1 MSSAGKYR
9 ATLRW
14 VSAVLVV
21 CFASYLLLLGSLRH
35 ERLNVNIGPGDADY
49 VQGLSEYWRYDGA
62 RTWRQMGRR
71 ARIHLP
77 VTVAGP
83 GSVVLSVAQP
93 ISESVVLRIELDD
106 GTTRQMTIPPFPDF
120 REIVVELP
128 ETRTRASVRL
138 RSEAKDGSPG
148 TLRIDRVEWKGRGA
162 RPQARLA
169 QQGALL
175 LVLSFLALGLAGL
188 SVSAS
193 LVASLVLAA
202 ILFAV
207 SFHDPFAAVH
217 LVRRGAALAMFG
229 LPVVGLT
236 RLLAPRLS
244 PWFLCLFYVALL
256 LKGFVV
262 FHPSFYF
269 TDLPIHQ
276 TLLELV
282 YHRGIFDF
290 WSRLPEYQMN
300 HNPGVAPVAG
310 VYQAFPYPVAFYL
323 LAHLGNS
330 FYHAPDLWLKLGG
343 ALVSALALLPIGY
356 LARRFSQSPQ
366 ADVFA
371 GVVYLFTPAYTRSL
385 LLLELSALL
394 GHLLDLVVIA
404 YLARI
409 SLEPFP
415 ARRVVAVALL
425 IATSLAVYT
434 SGFIHQ
440 GLLVGSLLILAPL
453 LGGLGRAG
461 ALRLAGAG
469 LAGAVLGLLPY
480 HPETVSNVFAAT
492 LPAGTDVP
500 SATELPLGSRLTSAI
515 ARALEFLSGPVIVLG
530 TAGLVF
536 SINRAGSL
544 PLRLLLSAWTLS
556 GALAFTLRYY
566 FLELFHFQKELYWVG
581 ALLAVTTGI
590 LAASLKQRGRLGTL
604 TAVGVLLAIVIAGL
618 FAFGEMSARFY
629 DRYAFM

>member
-14 VSAVLVV
+14 ASAVLVV

-49 VQGLSEYWRYDGA
+49 VRGLSEYWRYDGA

-128 ETRTRASVRL
+128 KTRARASVRL
-138 RSEAKDGSPG
+138 RSETEDGSPG
-148 TLRIDRVEWKGRGA
+148 TLRIDRVEWKARGA

-244 PWFLCLFYVALL
+244 PWFLCLLYVALL

-262 FHPSFYF
+262 FHPASTSPIFPFTRLFSSSFTTEGF
-269 TDLPIHQ
+269 W
-276 TLLELV
+276 
-282 YHRGIFDF
+282 IF
-290 WSRLPEYQMN
+290 
-300 HNPGVAPVAG
+300 
-310 VYQAFPYPVAFYL
+310 
-323 LAHLGNS
+323 
-330 FYHAPDLWLKLGG
+330 G
-343 ALVSALALLPIGY
+343 AD
-356 LARRFSQSPQ
+356 SP
-366 ADVFA
+366 
-371 GVVYLFTPAYTRSL
+371 
-385 LLLELSALL
+385 
-394 GHLLDLVVIA
+394 
-404 YLARI
+404 
-409 SLEPFP
+409 
-415 ARRVVAVALL
+415 
-425 IATSLAVYT
+425 
-434 SGFIHQ
+434 
-440 GLLVGSLLILAPL
+440 
-453 LGGLGRAG
+453 
-461 ALRLAGAG
+461 
-469 LAGAVLGLLPY
+469 
-480 HPETVSNVFAAT
+480 
-492 LPAGTDVP
+492 
-500 SATELPLGSRLTSAI
+500 
-515 ARALEFLSGPVIVLG
+515 
-530 TAGLVF
+530 
-536 SINRAGSL
+536 SIR
-544 PLRLLLSAWTLS
+544 
-556 GALAFTLRYY
+556 
-566 FLELFHFQKELYWVG
+566 
-581 ALLAVTTGI
+581 
-590 LAASLKQRGRLGTL
+590 
-604 TAVGVLLAIVIAGL
+604 
-618 FAFGEMSARFY
+618 
-629 DRYAFM
+629 